1 MKLRTI
7 LLACTAFVAPSVA
20 HADPITAFF
29 GGLGFLGPTTA
40 AVAAALYPTAFA
52 IGAFFTTGL
61 GALLLNVGLSY
72 LLTERPQAPD
82 IDAARV
88 NSRLPDAKRWQAGG
102 TVAVGGEAGIFG
114 EHDADGN
121 FWFIVAHADSE
132 LTGAPT
138 YILDGIEV
146 ELSDGTGGFTAGDV
160 LTDDFCLTEKF
171 DQYEGTGTRVPFF
184 RIYTVTPD
192 ASNVYG
198 AKPAAFTA
206 AFPDL
211 PADFFLAGVAYSI
224 IRCAAIKPQH
234 YSKAYRWRGPI
245 GIGEPSVNVVA
256 NFSRMYDPREVSH
269 DPDDS
274 TTWTPSDGNPA
285 IVWAWWRTNPR
296 GRNRPVS
303 EINWD
308 LVAAAADA
316 CDELV
321 EDKAGND
328 IPRYRCGVA
337 FPDSKQ
343 RYECEQEILATMA
356 GYVAYDDAGR
366 AYPVAGV
373 YTAPTLEFTY
383 ERDILTSQTVIVDDA
398 EAQVDGVIVE
408 YISPEHGWTK
418 VEAAPWINT
427 AYYNAAAEPRF
438 KTVSILGCQ
447 NHNQAVR
454 LAKAIGL
461 EAGATKRSAI
471 TTTLKGILARGQR
484 NITLSLDDE
493 FDGVFKIAS
502 PVELSADGQACA
514 FAVVPMTSGDFD
526 LTEGEEGDPPALT
539 PALDIDDTLAPAE
552 NVQLR
557 AVNVQVSGGQA
568 VRFEATFDDPG
579 RVDRAFRFR
588 ITETGEAVYAY
599 FTTDMDEGFAYSS
612 IVSVG
617 TSYDVS
623 WQTVTA
629 GGRASEWSAPETIVA
644 EITPVDIADL
654 TEPAPSGSSLVVTG
668 LSGGDVTV
676 IGDGYWWRNAAT
688 GQIVTAARWVALF
701 DSTEYQVDHVS
712 KTRPQIV
719 SLTRASTGTYV
730 DDAGVQ
736 QTAAADV
743 ARFDY
748 STGVRALLAEPAAT
762 NLTPYSRYSAS
773 NWTLSGSSVGA
784 SVRSGLDGVSIA
796 AFDASLSAVNHRV
809 TRVLTDAIATNAI
822 YTMSVDLARPAGSD
836 AAYVWIRMRH
846 TTGGQIIRLQF
857 VSGVPTFLSTAP
869 FGTNPPAAMSSADI
883 SVREVATGLHRITMT
898 GEVSPV
904 SSNWTQWD
912 IGWSVSATEAA
923 AGTVNTTLFI
933 DRVQIEAGAEE
944 TSYIPT
950 GATSASRAADL
961 PGMRGLTATLDID
974 VTYSDNSTEALSGQS
989 VAPGFW
995 PTLSKTSIRKIVGRT
1010 P

>member
-7 LLACTAFVAPSVA
+7 LLACTVFIVPSVA
-20 HADPITAFF
+20 QAGPITAFF
-29 GGLGFLGPTTA
+29 AGLGFTSATTA
-40 AVAAALYPTAFA
+40 AVAAALYPGAFA
-52 IGAFFTTGL
+52 IGSFFTTAL
-61 GALLLNVGLSY
+61 GSILLNVGLSY
-72 LLTERPQAPD
+72 LLAPKPKAPD

-121 FWFIVAHADSE
+121 FWYIVAHADSE
-132 LTGAPT
+132 LTGTPT

-160 LTDDFCLTEKF
+160 LTDDFCLTDKF

-192 ASNVYG
+192 ASNIYG
-198 AKPAAFTA
+198 AKPAAFTT

-224 IRCAAIKPQH
+224 VRCAAIKPQH

-373 YTAPTLEFTY
+373 YTAPTLEYTY
-383 ERDILTSQTVIVDDA
+383 ERDILTSQTLIVDDA
-398 EAQVDGVIVE
+398 EAQIDGVIVE

-447 NHNQAVR
+447 SHNQAVR

-461 EAGATKRSAI
+461 EAGATKRAAI

-526 LTEGEEGDPPALT
+526 LAEGEEGAPPALT
-539 PALDIDDTLAPAE
+539 PALDIDDTLEAAQ

-568 VRFEATFDDPG
+568 VRLEATFDDPG

-588 ITETGEAVYAY
+588 VTETGEAVYAY
-599 FTTDMDEGFAYSS
+599 FTTDMDEGFAYSA

-629 GGRASEWSAPETIVA
+629 GGRASEWSTAETIVA

-668 LSGGDVTV
+668 LAGGDVTV

-688 GQIVTAARWVALF
+688 GQIVTSARWVALF
-701 DSTEYQVDHVS
+701 DGAEYQIDHVD
-712 KTRPQIV
+712 KTRAQTV
-719 SLTRASTGTYV
+719 GLTRASAATYV
-730 DDAGVQ
+730 DEVGVV
-736 QTAAADV
+736 QTAATDV

-748 STGVRALLAEPAAT
+748 LSGSRCLLVEPAAT
-762 NLTPYSRYSAS
+762 NLFERSAEFDNAYWSKSRA
-773 NWTLSGSSVGA
+773 
-784 SVRSGLDGVSIA
+784 
-796 AFDASLSAVNHRV
+796 
-809 TRVLTDAIATNAI
+809 
-822 YTMSVDLARPAGSD
+822 
-836 AAYVWIRMRH
+836 
-846 TTGGQIIRLQF
+846 
-857 VSGVPTFLSTAP
+857 
-869 FGTNPPAAMSSADI
+869 
-883 SVREVATGLHRITMT
+883 
-898 GEVSPV
+898 
-904 SSNWTQWD
+904 
-912 IGWSVSATEAA
+912 SVSANTVAAPDGTVTAETLTDDATTGTHAVFRSGYPWSAGQIYAMSVFAKQGTLSQIMMQLGSGGAAFPSAPTWQAKFDLATGTVTSQGSSLLDADIVALGNGWYRCWIIGQAA
-923 AGTVNTTLFI
+923 AAASENAGLAYLLSGGVTPYAGTGTGSVHLWGAQLET
-933 DRVQIEAGAEE
+933 DRVTSHIPTAGA
-944 TSYIPT
+944 T
-950 GATSASRAADL
+950 ASRAADVAS
-961 PGMRGLTATLDID
+961 MRGITATLDLA
-974 VTYSDNSTEALSGQS
+974 VTYGDGSTETLAGQS
-989 VAPGFW
+989 VSLGFW
-995 PTLSKTSIRKIVGRT
+995 PTMSDTAIRTIIGRT
-1010 P
+1010 A

>member
-7 LLACTAFVAPSVA
+7 LLACTAFVAPSMA
-20 HADPITAFF
+20 QAGPITAFF
-29 GGLGFLGPTTA
+29 GGLGILGPTTA

-52 IGAFFTTGL
+52 IGAFFTTGI

-72 LLTERPQAPD
+72 LLTERPKAPD

-160 LTDDFCLTEKF
+160 LTDDFCLNEKF

-198 AKPAAFTA
+198 AKPAAFTT

-398 EAQVDGVIVE
+398 EAQIDGVIVE

-418 VEAAPWINT
+418 VESAPWINT

-461 EAGATKRSAI
+461 EAGATKRAAI

-526 LTEGEEGDPPALT
+526 LAEGEEGDPPALT
-539 PALDIDDTLAPAE
+539 PALDIDDTLAAAE

-588 ITETGEAVYAY
+588 YTATGEAVYAY
-599 FTTDMDEGFAYSS
+599 FTTDMDEGFAYSA

-629 GGRASEWSAPETIVA
+629 GGRASEWSAAETIVA

-668 LSGGDVTV
+668 LAGGDVTV

-688 GQIVTAARWVALF
+688 GQIVTAARYVALF
-701 DSTEYQVDHVS
+701 DSQEYQIDHEAKSRTQVA
-712 KTRPQIV
+712 RCY
-719 SLTRASTGTYV
+719 RAGPATYV
-730 DDAGVQ
+730 DQDGVI
-736 QTAAADV
+736 QTAAADT

-748 STGVRALLAEPAAT
+748 ATGDRCLLVEGAAT
-762 NLTPYSRYSAS
+762 NAWTYSEAIGNAVWGKTR
-773 NWTLSGSSVGA
+773 A
-784 SVRSGLDGVSIA
+784 SVTADATTAPDGAATADLLVEDASTNTHFLSRSRSWVSGAQADFVLHAKDGGRGYIQITAAGSGLTQQ
-796 AFDASLSAVNHRV
+796 SARIN
-809 TRVLTDAIATNAI
+809 
-822 YTMSVDLARPAGSD
+822 
-836 AAYVWIRMRH
+836 
-846 TTGGQIIRLQF
+846 
-857 VSGVPTFLSTAP
+857 LSTGAVTTVAGAP
-869 FGTNPPAAMSSADI
+869 TVKTYALDGGWWRIEFSFVPD
-883 SVREVATGLHRITMT
+883 AT
-898 GEVSPV
+898 V
-904 SSNWTQWD
+904 
-912 IGWSVSATEAA
+912 
-923 AGTVNTTLFI
+923 AGTVYAYLSTSSGATYTGDGSSGVYLWGLQ
-933 DRVQIEAGAEE
+933 DGAGG
-944 TSYIPT
+944 YIPT
-950 GATSASRAADL
+950 DGSTASRAADDAE
-961 PGMRGLTATLDID
+961 MRGITATLDLA
-974 VTYSDNSTEALSGQS
+974 VTYGDGTDDDLAAQS

-995 PTLSKTSIRKIVGRT
+995 PTLSNTRIRRIVGRT